1 MTKLTTHVLDLVSGN
16 PASGLQVELYRIDEG
31 GGEQLLKQSVTNSD
45 GRVDEPL
52 LSGADLESGS
62 YRIDF
67 HAGDYLREQQVFSDF
82 FDVIPIQFTVS
93 DPTRHYHVPLLLSAF
108 GYSTYRGS

>member
-1 MTKLTTHVLDLVSGN
+1 MTKLTTHILDLVSGN
-16 PASGLQVELYRIDEG
+16 PAAGLKLDLYRLENQGDG
-31 GGEQLLKQSVTNSD
+31 TLLSQSVTNKD

-52 LSGADLESGS
+52 LTGKELKLGT

-67 HAGDYLREQQVFSDF
+67 HAGENLRDQQGSSEF
-82 FDVIPIQFTVS
+82 FDVIPVQFKIN
-93 DPTRHYHVPLLLSAF
+93 DPERHYHVPLLLSAF